1 MGTLS
6 ESFSRPAPRAAAI
19 MIVVFLAGV
28 LSGVALDRTV
38 FRLPLRMLL
47 AERPTPPEVPILVS
61 RLEQL
66 LELTPEQAVRV
77 RGLLEARQPRIRA
90 EWAAA
95 RAALLA
101 QVDTTLT
108 DLATIL
114 TPEQNA
120 ALRQRLEARG
130 LPRAP

>member
-6 ESFSRPAPRAAAI
+6 ESFSRPALRAAAI

-66 LELTPEQAVRV
+66 LDLTPEQAVRV